1 MVWARYCVGCH
12 IIDGDG
18 GKDGPE
24 LSKAGEKHDLPT
36 LKTWITDPEAVNPDA
51 EMPAFGDRL
60 TPEQLEAIAGYLASR
75 K

>member
-1 MVWARYCVGCH
+1 MWARYCVGCH

-24 LSKAGEKHDLPT
+24 LSKAGEKHDVET
-36 LKTWITDPEAVNPDA
+36 LKTWIIDPEAV
-51 EMPAFGDRL
+51 EPAGARCRRS
-60 TPEQLEAIAGYLASR
+60 AIACRRNSSTRSRRYLASR